1 MDSACR
7 QLDHRGA
14 KKIENVACQASL
26 TLLSRL
32 VSKTVCG
39 IASLNFRHMQSRM
52 SSTRFGVSRTGFWQ
66 PFSVLISARAGR
78 SLPSIACPNN
88 APLRNTAVSRSS
100 KNHSP
105 RVWKTLVSGYG
116 VLLPSVQKC
125 KRSAVHSAIANFRPS
140 FAQGRLSRYW
150 NCTPSICAESGD
162 IGCLTL

>member
-105 RVWKTLVSGYG
+105 RVWKTLVSVMAYYYHRCRSA
-116 VLLPSVQKC
+116 SVQQSIVPSPTFVH
-125 KRSAVHSAIANFRPS
+125 RSRRVDYQGTGIARC
-140 FAQGRLSRYW
+140 RYAL
-150 NCTPSICAESGD
+150 NLE
-162 IGCLTL
+162 TLDV